1 LKSETPVHIPLK
13 GEKPMPKPL
22 FLVVL
27 LAFPAVLWAQE
38 TPKVE
43 LFGGYSFANASFI
56 SRVNVNGWNLS
67 GTVNLNRWFGVT
79 TDFGGLYG
87 ISTTTI
93 LSSVTTSFDGHVHTF
108 LAGPQ
113 FSFRREKVTPFG
125 HFLLGGARLAG
136 TATLSFLIP
145 LPPIPIIPGP
155 VSVSNSAFSLAVGG
169 GVDYEIC
176 QRFAW
181 RVQTDYLQT
190 GFSGGRQDNFRLSTG
205 IVFRFGE

>member
-79 TDFGGLYG
+79 MDFGGLYG

-93 LSSVTTSFDGHVHTF
+93 LPFVTTSFDGHVHTF

-136 TATLSFLIP
+136 TATLSFP
-145 LPPIPIIPGP
+145 TPPPIPIVPGS
-155 VSVSNSAFSLAVGG
+155 VSVSNSGFSLAVGG
-169 GVDYEIC
+169 GVDYKIS

-190 GFSGGRQDNFRLSTG
+190 GFSGGRQDNLRLSTG